1 MATNEATKTIKKTT
15 VKKTTKA
22 AEKAAAKAAAKQAE
36 REIEERGLL
45 MDALK
50 RVAEEKNIPVEALIG
65 SIEGALVSAYKK
77 AYGGTGAV
85 RVEANIAQQEFKV
98 FAQKLVVQRVLN
110 PNTEIAWREARLQND
125 TINLGDGIE
134 TEVTPSGFGRIAAQT
149 AKQVLLQKLRE
160 AERVQVASEYANK
173 SGQMFRGIVSRMER
187 GDVIVSIGKA
197 EAVLPRKEMVQ
208 GEHYAIGKSLYVF
221 VLEVRQ
227 NTRGPAIK
235 VSRTHPG
242 LVRQMFTLEVPE
254 IGDGIV
260 ELKNVARE
268 PGQRTKIAVAADNP
282 DVDPVGACI
291 GPRGG
296 RVQKVLDE
304 LGYEKVDIVRWNSD
318 PIVYIS
324 NALSPAQ
331 IAKVI
336 LTEQAT
342 PKFSAHGE
350 EKREENNEND
360 NDRDE
365 GRTRDREEAPRDNS
379 LGTATVIVSEDQQSL
394 AIGKQGQN
402 VRLAARLTG
411 WRIDIRTEKQYA
423 EEQAKRMF
431 ELDHAP
437 RRVVAERVTQTDALS
452 SLFSVNET
460 EETETAA
467 GGTEAA
473 AESSTKEAAEQLF
486 PEVTDEAADAI
497 VEAAVIEDEADAAD
511 AATLVSEENSGDDT
525 PAAGDEA
532 KSEV

>member
-1 MATNEATKTIKKTT
+1 MATKSTDAASKAA
-15 VKKTTKA
+15 TKA
-22 AEKAAAKAAAKQAE
+22 ALKASEKAALKAAE
-36 REIEERGLL
+36 REAEERGLL
-45 MDALK
+45 MEALK

-85 RVEANIAQQEFKV
+85 RVEADIAQQEFKV

-110 PNTEIAWREARLQND
+110 SNTEIAWREARLQD
-125 TINLGDGIE
+125 EGINLGDSIE

-173 SGQMFRGIVSRMER
+173 SGQMFRGTVSRMER

-197 EAVLPRKEMVQ
+197 EAILPRKEMVP
-208 GEHYAIGKSLYVF
+208 GEHYAIGKTIYVY

-227 NTRGPAIK
+227 NPRGPAIK

-242 LVRQMFTLEVPE
+242 LVRQLFTLEVPE
-254 IGDGIV
+254 ISDGIV
-260 ELKNVARE
+260 DLKNVARE
-268 PGQRTKIAVAADNP
+268 PGQRTKISVAAENP

-304 LGYEKVDIVRWNSD
+304 LGNEKVDIVRWNHD

-331 IAKVI
+331 ISKVI
-336 LTEQAT
+336 LTEQG
-342 PKFSAHGE
+342 PKFNAHGDARSE
-350 EKREENNEND
+350 E
-360 NDRDE
+360 E
-365 GRTRDREEAPRDNS
+365 GPRDNS
-379 LGTATVIVSEDQQSL
+379 IGTATVIVSEDQQSL

-402 VRLAARLTG
+402 VRLAARLTS

-431 ELDHAP
+431 ELDRAP
-437 RRVVAERVTQTDALS
+437 RRVVAERVTKSDEFAG
-452 SLFSVNET
+452 LFSLDESGATNPLM
-460 EETETAA
+460 
-467 GGTEAA
+467 GNLEAA
-473 AESSTKEAAEQLF
+473 AEAASQSVSSEAEQLF
-486 PEVTDEAADAI
+486 PLSDEAAEASTA
-497 VEAAVIEDEADAAD
+497 EAAIIEDEASVPQAVAE
-511 AATLVSEENSGDDT
+511 ATTGNNGDET

-532 KSEV
+532 KTEA